1 MKTRYFLYAI
11 IISFM
16 WACTPEINEFTPS
29 NGTADFSTYVAVGN
43 SLTAGY
49 SNGALYESGQING
62 WSNILGIQMQAVGGG
77 QFVQPIV
84 TSEQG
89 VLPGKLAVGYS
100 TDCLGSTSLGP
111 VPAEDGELD
120 PFTNHVD
127 YAVNN
132 MGVPGA
138 KAVHLLANGYGNIE
152 NVPLGLA
159 NPYFVRFA
167 ATPNISVL
175 EQSMSMEPS
184 FFSLWI
190 GNNDV
195 LGYAT
200 SGGVN
205 DADIT
210 PVAEFTQYYTIL
222 TQTLTSQGAKGVLA
236 NIPSI
241 TDAAFFTTVPYNA
254 IVLQDQSQVDQL
266 NAAYAQYNALMQQNN
281 LPYRINWVLG
291 ANPMIV
297 YDKYMPFPPEFAAFK
312 FRQIQPDELVLLT
325 IPQDS
330 IKCGGWGTQKPVPDE
345 YILLEPE
352 IKNVVDATS
361 AYNQIISNAA
371 SANGLAFVDFN
382 AIIKNI
388 AANGY
393 IVDGVEFSTAYIQGN
408 LFSLD
413 GIHITPQANALVANY
428 FIQAINAQYSAA
440 IPEVNVSEYAPI
452 VLP

>member
-1 MKTRYFLYAI
+1 MKTRYFLYLI
-11 IISFM
+11 VVSFM

-49 SNGALYESGQING
+49 ANGALYASGQG
-62 WSNILGIQMQAVGGG
+62 YAWSNILGTQMMAVGGG
-77 QFVQPIV
+77 SFVQPIV

-89 VLPGKLAVGYS
+89 VLPGKMQVGYS
-100 TDCLGSTSLGP
+100 TDCLGNTSLGP
-111 VPAEDGELD
+111 VPAQDGALD
-120 PFTNHVD
+120 PYTNHVD

-138 KAVHLLANGYGNIE
+138 KVGHLLANGYGNPDA
-152 NVPLGLA
+152 VPLGLA

-167 ATPNISVL
+167 ATPNISVI
-175 EQSMSMEPS
+175 EQAMSIQPT

-205 DADIT
+205 EADIT
-210 PVAEFTQYYTIL
+210 PVSDFTQYYTIL
-222 TQTLTSQGAKGVLA
+222 AQTLTSQGAKGVVA

-254 IVLQDQSQVDQL
+254 IVLTQQAQVDAL
-266 NAAYAQYNALMQQNN
+266 NSAYALYNTTMEQYG

-291 ANPMIV
+291 ANAMVI
-297 YDKYMPFPPEFAAFK
+297 YDKFMPLPALFEAYK
-312 FRQIQPDELVLLT
+312 FRQIASDELVLLT

-330 IKCGGWGTQKPVPDE
+330 LKCAGWGTQKPVPDQFT
-345 YILLEPE
+345 LVTPE
-352 IKNVVDATS
+352 IQRVDATIA
-361 AYNQIISNAA
+361 AYNQVISNTAEA
-371 SANGLAFVDFN
+371 KGLALVDFN
-382 AIIKNI
+382 SIIKNI

-393 IVDGVEFSTAYIQGN
+393 MVDGVEFTIAYIRGN

-413 GIHITPQANALVANY
+413 GIHLTPQANAMVANY
-428 FIQAINAQYSAA
+428 FIQAVNAKYGAA
-440 IPEVNVSEYAPI
+440 IPEVNVSEYPPI

>member
-1 MKTRYFLYAI
+1 MKTRYFLYLV

-29 NGTADFSTYVAVGN
+29 NGTADFTTYVAVGN

-62 WSNILGIQMQAVGGG
+62 WSNIVGIQMQAVGGG
-77 QFVQPIV
+77 QFVQPMV

-89 VLPGKLAVGYS
+89 VLPGKLQVGYS
-100 TDCLGSTSLGP
+100 TDCLGTTSLGP
-111 VPAEDGELD
+111 VPAQDGELD
-120 PFTNHVD
+120 PFTNHT
-127 YAVNN
+127 VNN

-138 KAVHLLANGYGNIE
+138 KVGHLLFNGYGDPANLA
-152 NVPLGLA
+152 LGLA

-167 ATPNISVL
+167 TTPNISVL
-175 EQSMSMEPS
+175 EQSMAMQPT

-205 DADIT
+205 EGDIT

-222 TQTLTSQGAKGVLA
+222 ASTLVSQGAKGVVA
-236 NIPSI
+236 NIPNV

-254 IVLQDQSQVDQL
+254 IQLNQEQADML
-266 NAAYAQYNALMQQNN
+266 NAAYAPYNTLMEQYGM
-281 LPYRINWVLG
+281 PYRIHFALG
-291 ANPMIV
+291 YNPMII
-297 YDKYMPFPPEFAAFK
+297 YDNSMPFPEAFAQYK
-312 FRQIQPDELVLLT
+312 FRQIEPNELVLLT

-330 IKCGGWGTQKPVPDE
+330 LKCGGWGTQKPVPE
-345 YILLEPE
+345 AYTLTTPE
-352 IKNVVDATS
+352 LQKIAAATS
-361 AYNQIISNAA
+361 AYNQVISSTANN
-371 SANGLAFVDFN
+371 NGLAFVDVN
-382 AIIKNI
+382 SIMSNI
-388 AANGY
+388 AANGLM
-393 IVDGVEFSTAYIQGN
+393 VDGVEFTPAYIQGN

-413 GIHITPQANALVANY
+413 GIHLTPQGYAMVANY
-428 FIQAINAQYSAA
+428 FIQAIDAKYNAA
-440 IPEVNVSEYAPI
+440 IPEVNVSEYMNTE
-452 VLP
+452 LP